1 MKHVFIHWTATNQTS
16 ILTDAFVR
24 DKSMLQDPKKEG
36 MVLFGKQGMKPP
48 KSGWKAYLGRVIAVS
63 GEFFYDSY
71 DLYNLSIF
79 TSGLKTVLVTFF
91 K

>member
-1 MKHVFIHWTATNQTS
+1 MKHVLIHWTATNETS

-24 DKSMLQDPKKEG
+24 DKSMLKDPKKEG

-63 GEFFYDSY
+63 GELFMI
-71 DLYNLSIF
+71 LM
-79 TSGLKTVLVTFF
+79 TVIICRSLPQA
-91 K
+91 